1 MLADENVQVRIL
13 SSDGKLVY
21 TNELFCPANSHT
33 ELSIHLFEKSVNAG
47 MYIIE
52 ARTAGAI
59 IRKKLIV
66 TRR

>member
-33 ELSIHLFEKSVNAG
+33 ELPINLFEKSVNAG

-52 ARTAGAI
+52 ARTADAI
-59 IRKKLIV
+59 IRKS
-66 TRR
+66 